1 MSRTHVATERRN
13 GYTKL
18 VVMRPGPTRMA
29 EIYDE
34 EDGGGVV
41 VFGTFAP
48 DDVAALVEAAYEL
61 GKGEADA

>member
-1 MSRTHVATERRN
+1 
-13 GYTKL
+13 
-18 VVMRPGPTRMA
+18 MA

-61 GKGEADA
+61 GRGEAHA